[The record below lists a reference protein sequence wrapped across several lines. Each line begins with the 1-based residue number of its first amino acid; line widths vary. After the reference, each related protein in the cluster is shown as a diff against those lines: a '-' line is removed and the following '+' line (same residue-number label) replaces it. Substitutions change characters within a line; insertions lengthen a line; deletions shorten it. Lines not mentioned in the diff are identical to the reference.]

1 MPHIEIFKEPV
12 YRTYRSSECSWA
24 AFYIKLINIFRYFLP
39 ILIIFLTDGLWKKTN
54 TFREVPDVS
63 VTGDFI
69 VYAFGHDRS
78 IISSSY
84 SVLNSAASPDQ
95 LSTSQILHHFSDS
108 NSENT
113 ALYQKPNRN
122 LNIQFQM
129 STQNLSINTVIYA
142 FSLKMKLDYHS
153 IIDSELFLTDTI
165 QLPSFPTS
173 QIQTTARLT
182 VDQSVP
188 FQSREKFRIIDR
200 RRQDVE
206 HYQIHSVMRRISE
219 SPISWKMERKSSI
232 LLSAPSPPPTLS
244 LSIFLTISEMEFTY
258 RTGFWELMKWFW
270 IQYFA
275 VFYII
280 DYLFTSITSYLF
292 RNHVFYVNDVVR

>member
-1 MPHIEIFKEPV
+1 MKLFKNWKEKRSHESRAQLCFVVEITDIQTGKLEKRPV

-24 AFYIKLINIFRYFLP
+24 AFYIKSINIFRYFLP

-54 TFREVPDVS
+54 AFREVPDVS

-69 VYAFGHDRS
+69 VYAFGYERS

-108 NSENT
+108 NSENS

-188 FQSREKFRIIDR
+188 FQSREKSLLIIFNR
-200 RRQDVE
+200 
-206 HYQIHSVMRRISE
+206 SVC
-219 SPISWKMERKSSI
+219 
-232 LLSAPSPPPTLS
+232 
-244 LSIFLTISEMEFTY
+244 
-258 RTGFWELMKWFW
+258 
-270 IQYFA
+270 
-275 VFYII
+275 
-280 DYLFTSITSYLF
+280 LFICCMS
-292 RNHVFYVNDVVR
+292 

>member
-1 MPHIEIFKEPV
+1 MPHIEIFREPV

-69 VYAFGHDRS
+69 VYAF
-78 IISSSY
+78 
-84 SVLNSAASPDQ
+84 
-95 LSTSQILHHFSDS
+95 
-108 NSENT
+108 
-113 ALYQKPNRN
+113 
-122 LNIQFQM
+122 
-129 STQNLSINTVIYA
+129 VIYA

-153 IIDSELFLTDTI
+153 IIDSELLLTDTI

-173 QIQTTARLT
+173 QILTTARLT

-188 FQSREKFRIIDR
+188 FQSREKFRVIDR

-206 HYQIHSVMRRISE
+206 HYQIHSVLRRISE

-244 LSIFLTISEMEFTY
+244 LSIFLSISEMEFSY

>member
-1 MPHIEIFKEPV
+1 MPHIEIFREPV

-24 AFYIKLINIFRYFLP
+24 AFYIKSINIFRYFLP
-39 ILIIFLTDGLWKKTN
+39 ILIIFLTD
-54 TFREVPDVS
+54 
-63 VTGDFI
+63 
-69 VYAFGHDRS
+69 
-78 IISSSY
+78 
-84 SVLNSAASPDQ
+84 
-95 LSTSQILHHFSDS
+95 
-108 NSENT
+108 T

-165 QLPSFPTS
+165 QFPSFPTS

-188 FQSREKFRIIDR
+188 FQSREKFSIIDR

-206 HYQIHSVMRRISE
+206 HYQIHSVLRRISE

-244 LSIFLTISEMEFTY
+244 LSIFLSISEMEFTY

>member
-1 MPHIEIFKEPV
+1 MPHIEIFRELFQPV

-39 ILIIFLTDGLWKKTN
+39 ILIIFLTDLY
-54 TFREVPDVS
+54 S
-63 VTGDFI
+63 S
-69 VYAFGHDRS
+69 GHDRS

-108 NSENT
+108 DSENS

-206 HYQIHSVMRRISE
+206 HYQIHSVLRRISE
-219 SPISWKMERKSSI
+219 SPISWKMERWVSCQKRTTSVFNIHVQKIKYS
-232 LLSAPSPPPTLS
+232 TVRS
-244 LSIFLTISEMEFTY
+244 LSTTHTIS
-258 RTGFWELMKWFW
+258 LH
-270 IQYFA
+270 
-275 VFYII
+275 
-280 DYLFTSITSYLF
+280 LF
-292 RNHVFYVNDVVR
+292 VNF